1 MSFLVSD
8 KHINNHQKVCKLT
21 ALDLMNDIKNAVQ
34 QTRKIMMMKMRKM
47 KAYEAVKKWFEMQE
61 KLDDKWSIENCP
73 NKT

>member
-21 ALDLMNDIKNAVQ
+21 ALDLMNDMKNAVQ

-47 KAYEAVKKWFEMQE
+47 KAYEAVKK
-61 KLDDKWSIENCP
+61 
-73 NKT
+73 